1 AGMLRDVRDTGAAA
15 DQLATLAAVALRKE
29 AERLS
34 RGHDRERHLQRA
46 AIRLAAAH
54 RECADRAQEEPDDRG
69 LEQLALSHV
78 SNGATDRELD
88 PRGILPVDV
97 VRDEDVA
104 TAPRDVVGAFEA
116 PRRQE
121 RRQGADD
128 RKTDSPQ
135 PEPLL
140 GKDRRSGDGAQER
153 VTCSTRSSASPTERP
168 SVSTR
173 I

>member
-1 AGMLRDVRDTGAAA
+1 VFRRDAEVARAEWLADAHEDVAAPERSEPRATGTTDREGDDRSAGMLRDVRDTGAAA

-78 SNGATDRELD
+78 SNGATDR
-88 PRGILPVDV
+88 
-97 VRDEDVA
+97 
-104 TAPRDVVGAFEA
+104 
-116 PRRQE
+116 
-121 RRQGADD
+121 
-128 RKTDSPQ
+128 
-135 PEPLL
+135 
-140 GKDRRSGDGAQER
+140 
-153 VTCSTRSSASPTERP
+153 
-168 SVSTR
+168 
-173 I
+173 